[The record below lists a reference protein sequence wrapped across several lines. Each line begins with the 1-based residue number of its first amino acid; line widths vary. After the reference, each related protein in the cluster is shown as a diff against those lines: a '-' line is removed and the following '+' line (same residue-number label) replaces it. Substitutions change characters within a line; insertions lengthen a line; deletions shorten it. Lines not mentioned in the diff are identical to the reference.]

1 MSPEKSANG
10 LIRHLS
16 ALALLC
22 ASQFAIASPAWQI
35 NTTGLGAG
43 GATAVSSIAVG
54 GVGFVQIL
62 PEGPPSPDYTFI
74 ENGAYQLVQPNGS
87 PFGTNDITVT
97 YAIGGS
103 GSFINPLALSFTSGV
118 INLYVDSVFDFASA
132 ASNYGADNG
141 TLLGSFSVL
150 SGGMNTSGLVS
161 LQARLDPGTLLAG
174 YLFDAAGNDL
184 STAANVLLDLGIY
197 NQVTTPTDLLVS
209 EIVCGLANHG
219 GANCL
224 NTPFAN
230 SALAFTVA
238 DGGSVS
244 LSVVP
249 EPASLA
255 LLLAGLGL
263 IPATTRLRNGQ
274 RT

>member
-1 MSPEKSANG
+1 MYPEKSAKD

-16 ALALLC
+16 ALALLFIT
-22 ASQFAIASPAWQI
+22 QLAIAAPAWQI
-35 NTTGLGAG
+35 NTTGQGTG

-62 PEGPPSPDYTFI
+62 PAGPFSPDFTFI
-74 ENGAYQLVQPNGS
+74 ENGAYQLVQPDGS

-118 INLYVDSVFDFASA
+118 IKLYVDSVFDFASA

-141 TLLGSFSVL
+141 TLLGRFNVL
-150 SGGMNTSGLVS
+150 SGGLSPNGLVS

-184 STAANVLLDLGIY
+184 SNATNVLLDLGVY
-197 NQVTTPTDLLVS
+197 NQTTDPTPLLVS
-209 EIVCGLANHG
+209 EIICGLANYG
-219 GANCL
+219 GTDCL

-230 SALAFTVA
+230 SPLAYTVA
-238 DGGSVS
+238 DGGRVS
-244 LSVVP
+244 LSSVP
-249 EPASLA
+249 EPASLG
-255 LLLAGLGL
+255 LLMAGLGV
-263 IPATTRLRNGQ
+263 IPISSRLRNSK